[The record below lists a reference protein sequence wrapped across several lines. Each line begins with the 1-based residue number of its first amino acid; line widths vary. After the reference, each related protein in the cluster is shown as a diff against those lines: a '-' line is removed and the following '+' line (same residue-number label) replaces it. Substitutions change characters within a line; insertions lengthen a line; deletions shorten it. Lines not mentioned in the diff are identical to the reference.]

1 MTRRWGKSDGW
12 RKPPGPSRWV
22 AAGPSSRLCH
32 LRITVRQALPARPA
46 TTAGSPT
53 WQMTYLCVRQHH
65 AKNIH
70 HRYCLRLRHYFLS
83 IAHRSTCAPMKA
95 HNRQPWAATR
105 RSSTMS
111 TSLESCI
118 ATRSTT
124 MNAICGDDRPIGAH
138 DLNSIVPTGR
148 HNTHTRPIGAHD
160 LNSIVP
166 TGRHDTHTRP
176 IGAIERGRMT
186 YASRP
191 AVNGRRGW
199 LHTNHRLGDEISQ
212 SPISPALPRLH
223 GAGNPG
229 GPLFDPFC

>member
-12 RKPPGPSRWV
+12 RKPPGPSCWV
-22 AAGPSSRLCH
+22 AAGPSSRLRH
-32 LRITVRQALPARPA
+32 LRITVRPTLPARPA

-111 TSLESCI
+111 TSLESCV

-124 MNAICGDDRPIGAH
+124 MNAICGDD
-138 DLNSIVPTGR
+138 
-148 HNTHTRPIGAHD
+148 RPIGAHD

-212 SPISPALPRLH
+212 SPIPPAHPRLH